1 MSKTFSF
8 QNYKT
13 YIVEKLRAVATEQ
26 RTQFFVGKMYIFL
39 RTVPHSIPGP
49 LLRMIPRKSYSNTG

>member
-1 MSKTFSF
+1 
-8 QNYKT
+8 
-13 YIVEKLRAVATEQ
+13 VEKLRAVATEQ